1 MMRLITL
8 MSMIVLAGTLV
19 VPAQNGF
26 IVHLDSAQGGKPG
39 GGLSVFETAD
49 GYLVFTQQI
58 SHDGSGK
65 THIFVRKLDLQGQ
78 FMHEREY
85 SFGDPRHIN
94 LGVTSPVCRLDT
106 GGLASVV
113 LEGSDFW
120 AHSYLY
126 RFNDEGDTTERKFL
140 FTFEPQDSVTH
151 FLRQTRQTSN
161 GGYCAAGFYDLP
173 EAKTKA
179 FLVLLN
185 SEGDTIWT
193 RTYGQVNRSTSAY
206 SCAEILSD
214 GYLLVGVSYGL
225 GVNDEQFLIRTDTM
239 GNLLWWRQF
248 GEDATGVFAV
258 RMASDSTIIT
268 AGEYRE
274 DNWPN
279 YWQQAMFTKWN
290 VQGDIVWQKRS
301 HYNYLTG
308 AYDMEVQEDGSV
320 IACIRVGP
328 AITHIA
334 KFSSLGDSLWS
345 RGYTVFID
353 THQPRDISLTSDG
366 GFLSTGFVYQ
376 DNSGGHPGLQ
386 TAYVIKTDSL
396 GCVVPGCHL
405 VGVQEYEVS
414 LQERLRLWPNPAT
427 DHVRLELELPP
438 GYRPTGAVQAVLL
451 DASGREVLRETVPLN
466 GTTLSHLLPLTPFAP
481 GLYHLHLAD
490 GKRWLAGG
498 DVVVTPP

>member
-1 MMRLITL
+1 MA
-8 MSMIVLAGTLV
+8 MIVLAGTMR

-26 IVHLDSAQGGKPG
+26 IVHLDSVQGGKPG

-65 THIFVRKLDLQGQ
+65 THIFVRKLNLQGQ

-94 LGVTSPVCRLDT
+94 LGVISPVCRLDT

-120 AHSYLY
+120 AYSYLY
-126 RFNDEGDTTERKFL
+126 RFNAEGDTTARKFL
-140 FTFEPQDSVTH
+140 FTFDPQDSVTH
-151 FLRQTRQTSN
+151 FLRQTRQNSN
-161 GGYCAAGFYDLP
+161 GGFYAAGFFDLP
-173 EAKTKA
+173 QAKTQA
-179 FLVLLN
+179 FLVRLN
-185 SEGDTIWT
+185 SQGDTIWT
-193 RTYGQVNRSTSAY
+193 RTYGQVNQSTSAY
-206 SCAEILSD
+206 SCAEFLDD
-214 GYLLVGVSYGL
+214 GYLLAGISYGSV
-225 GVNDEQFLIRTDTM
+225 VNDDQFLIRTDSA
-239 GNLLWWRQF
+239 GNELWRRQF
-248 GEDATGVFAV
+248 GEDASGVYAV
-258 RMASDSTIIT
+258 CVAPDSTIIS

-279 YWQQAMFTKWN
+279 YWQQAMFTKWDA
-290 VQGDIVWQKRS
+290 QGDIVWQKRS
-301 HYNYLTG
+301 HYHYL
-308 AYDMEVQEDGSV
+308 ASPLDMEVLPDGSFV
-320 IACIRVGP
+320 SCIHVFLGL
-328 AITHIA
+328 THIA
-334 KFSSLGDSLWS
+334 KFSAAGDSLWS
-345 RGYTVFID
+345 RTYSAFVD
-353 THQPRDISLTSDG
+353 LHNPRDISLTSDG
-366 GFLSTGFVYQ
+366 GFISTGWVYQ
-376 DNSGGHPGLQ
+376 DNTGGHPGLQ

-427 DHVRLELELPP
+427 EHVRLELELPP

-451 DASGREVLRETVPLN
+451 DASGREVLRETVRLN
-466 GTTLSHLLPLTPFAP
+466 GTVLSHLLPLTPFAP

-490 GKRWLAGG
+490 EKRWLAGG
-498 DVVVTPP
+498 NVVVE